1 MIPKVKICGI
11 TNIDDAL
18 EAIWSGAD
26 ALGFVFY
33 KKSKRY
39 IRPSEARK
47 IISILPPWILKVGL
61 FVNEK
66 TTTVKKIA
74 QQCSLDF
81 VQLHGDE
88 DATYLRRLN
97 SLRLIKAIRI
107 QDKQSLKHRDAL
119 PCELLLFDTYSQSEF
134 GGTGTAFNW
143 RLAREIK
150 KTQKPYIVSGGLT
163 PKNVAVAVKKFAP
176 YAVDVSSGVEKK
188 PGKKS
193 KRLMKEFIKNAKK
206 K

>member
-1 MIPKVKICGI
+1 MTPKVKICGI

-39 IRPSEARK
+39 IRPSAARE

-66 TTTVKKIA
+66 IANVKKIA
-74 QQCSLDF
+74 RHCTLDF

-88 DATYLRRLN
+88 DKAYLERLN
-97 SLRLIKAIRI
+97 ALRLIKAIRLR
-107 QDKQSLKHRDAL
+107 DKESLKHRDDL
-119 PCELLLFDTYSQSEF
+119 PCELLLFDTYSPSEF

-150 KTQKPYIVSGGLT
+150 KQKNPTLSLV
-163 PKNVAVAVKKFAP
+163 V
-176 YAVDVSSGVEKK
+176 
-188 PGKKS
+188 
-193 KRLMKEFIKNAKK
+193 
-206 K
+206 